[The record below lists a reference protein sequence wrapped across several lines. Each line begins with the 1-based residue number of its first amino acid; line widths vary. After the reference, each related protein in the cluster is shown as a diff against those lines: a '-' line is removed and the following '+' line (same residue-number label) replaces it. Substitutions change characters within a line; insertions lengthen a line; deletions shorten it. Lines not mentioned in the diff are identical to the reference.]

1 MALLA
6 TAVLTCTALAGCGSS
21 PGTPAS
27 TGTSESKPQ
36 ESASQEGTQ
45 EQTPASDPQ
54 EIVDLVWYSVGNGM
68 PDNYDAWKA
77 NLDAYLEEKIG
88 VHLDVQVV
96 SWSDWDGRRNTI
108 VSTNEPY
115 DIIFGNGNNYIADIN
130 LGAYYDIT
138 DMIDANMPG
147 LKQLM
152 QQRTVSLIVS
162 RPDSALFWTN
172 IIHRMAQELS
182 YYKVNLLYTYVPS
195 VYTKSFSL
203 PPILQNGSVDGIVV
217 LNVYDTEILG
227 MINALSVPKVFLDTV
242 PSLSDRE
249 LNGDLLLIEGFRT
262 EADITNT
269 LIQDGHTEI
278 GFLGDIDYAMT
289 NLERYHGYCDCMKKQ
304 GLAIRPEYCLT
315 GRIDIF
321 SYEKELYTFLNQ
333 LKRWPTAFVCASDF
347 VANFVQSYIDS
358 NSAHVPHPVALTG
371 FDNTGEYANVAGR
384 ITTANVPTGLLG
396 KRLALQMLFRS
407 EHPESPHELTF
418 IKPSIIIP
426 LKT

>member
-1 MALLA
+1 
-6 TAVLTCTALAGCGSS
+6 
-21 PGTPAS
+21 
-27 TGTSESKPQ
+27 
-36 ESASQEGTQ
+36 
-45 EQTPASDPQ
+45 
-54 EIVDLVWYSVGNGM
+54 M
-68 PDNYDAWKA
+68 PTNYDAWIAKV
-77 NLDAYLEEKIG
+77 NEYIGDKVGVSLEMEVIPWG
-88 VHLDVQVV
+88 
-96 SWSDWDGRRNTI
+96 DWDKRRNII

-130 LGAYYDIT
+130 LGAHYDIT

-289 NLERYHGYCDCMKKQ
+289 NLERYHCYCDCMKKQ